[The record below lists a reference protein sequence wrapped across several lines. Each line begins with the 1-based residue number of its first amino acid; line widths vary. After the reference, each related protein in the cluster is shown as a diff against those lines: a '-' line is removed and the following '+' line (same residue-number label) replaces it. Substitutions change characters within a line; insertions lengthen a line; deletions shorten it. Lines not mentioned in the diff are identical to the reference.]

1 MKIFFIP
8 CNNFEV
14 RSSYIIRIK
23 IGSVLK
29 SLLKHEYNRLL
40 EYTKFQISDFTNV
53 DAEDVLHEVAFN
65 IFNKIDFESVV
76 ENIAAYLYKSIKN
89 KIIDI
94 IRNPRKT
101 ISLNTMIDNENNN
114 LQTDLLKDHN
124 ESVEQKM
131 ERKELYKL
139 LYQAINSLPP
149 DYYNIIMATEFEGR
163 TMKEL
168 SEDWEVPL
176 GTLLSRRHRALA
188 MLFKKLENYY
198 T

>member
-1 MKIFFIP
+1 
-8 CNNFEV
+8 
-14 RSSYIIRIK
+14 
-23 IGSVLK
+23 LK
-29 SLLKHEYNRLL
+29 SLFKNEYKRLL
-40 EYTKFQISDFTNV
+40 EYTKFQIADLKDI

-76 ENIAAYLYKSIKN
+76 ENVASYIYKSIKN

-101 ISLNTMIDNENNN
+101 ISLNTMVDNENNN
-114 LQTDLLKDHN
+114 LQTGLLKDHN
-124 ESVEQKM
+124 ESVEQII
-131 ERKELYKL
+131 ERKELHEL
-139 LYQAINSLPP
+139 LYQAIKSLPP
-149 DYYNIIMATEFEGR
+149 DYYNIIVATEFEGR
-163 TMKEL
+163 KMKDL
-168 SEDWEVPL
+168 SESWEVPL